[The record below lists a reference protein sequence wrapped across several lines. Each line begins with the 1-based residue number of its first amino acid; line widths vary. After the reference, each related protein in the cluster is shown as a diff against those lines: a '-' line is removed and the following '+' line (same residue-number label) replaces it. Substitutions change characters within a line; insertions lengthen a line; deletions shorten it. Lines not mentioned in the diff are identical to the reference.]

1 MCDMTT
7 RTSADDNPNHGG
19 PTRSW
24 RLFLVC
30 YAMLIVSLDQYIV
43 VVALPDIGRALGY
56 TAHTLQ
62 LVVSAYAVASSGFLL
77 VGGRAADL
85 LGQRR
90 MLATGLVLY
99 AVASLAGGLATGPA
113 TQLAA
118 RVVQGLGGAL
128 VFPATLAV
136 VTTTYAE
143 GPERNRALGIW
154 GAAGAAGLVV
164 GVLFGGVLTRYLGW
178 SSVFFINVPLAVGAL
193 VLTFLVVP
201 QDPPRDRTR
210 RFDLAG
216 ALTAMA
222 AVTLVVWS
230 LVQGPQ
236 LGWTAAGVLGPA
248 VLGLALGWVFPRI
261 ERRAHDP
268 LMPRVLVRSPF
279 VRMALVLSFLFMAT
293 FGSLLYFVSIYMQN
307 VLRYDALQTGL
318 GFLAPTSVV
327 LVASAFAGA
336 VSTRIGLRMTCLAA
350 LAIGASGA
358 ALLAANLT
366 ATAGYLGLLP
376 GLLLVSIGDG
386 TMFTVIFIAAATGV
400 APRRQGVASAIV
412 STGSGIGAAVG
423 LALLVLLADPATGN
437 LDGEALRLATADGIR
452 TAVYAIA
459 VAIAVTLLIVLAGYP
474 RRPKAGPA
482 TGPDGSATDRPAHG
496 PNSGATGEPEPDGTC
511 VEDCLR

>member
-1 MCDMTT
+1 
-7 RTSADDNPNHGG
+7 
-19 PTRSW
+19 
-24 RLFLVC
+24 
-30 YAMLIVSLDQYIV
+30 MLIVSLDQYIV

-99 AVASLAGGLATGPA
+99 TVASLAGGLATGPA
-113 TQLAA
+113 AQLAA

-164 GVLFGGVLTRYLGW
+164 GVLLGGVLTRYLGW

-193 VLTFLVVP
+193 VLTFVVVP

-248 VLGLALGWVFPRI
+248 ALGLALGWVFTRI

-279 VRMALVLSFLFMAT
+279 VRLALVLSFLFMAT
-293 FGSLLYFVSIYMQN
+293 FGSLLYFVSIYLQN

-318 GFLAPTSVV
+318 GFLAPTTVV
-327 LVASAFAGA
+327 LAASALAGA
-336 VSTRIGLRMTCLAA
+336 VPPGSACARRVWPRSPSVHPAPLSSPPTSPPPPATSGSCRDFSWS
-350 LAIGASGA
+350 AS
-358 ALLAANLT
+358 
-366 ATAGYLGLLP
+366 
-376 GLLLVSIGDG
+376 
-386 TMFTVIFIAAATGV
+386 ATGRCSRRSSLPPLP
-400 APRRQGVASAIV
+400 ASHRAGRESPPRS
-412 STGSGIGAAVG
+412 S
-423 LALLVLLADPATGN
+423 P
-437 LDGEALRLATADGIR
+437 
-452 TAVYAIA
+452 
-459 VAIAVTLLIVLAGYP
+459 
-474 RRPKAGPA
+474 
-482 TGPDGSATDRPAHG
+482 PDRG
-496 PNSGATGEPEPDGTC
+496 
-511 VEDCLR
+511 

>member
-1 MCDMTT
+1 MTT
-7 RTSADDNPNHGG
+7 RTSADANSAHGG

-30 YAMLIVSLDQYIV
+30 FAMLIVSLDQYIV

-56 TAHTLQ
+56 TAQTLQ

-85 LGQRR
+85 LGRRR

-164 GVLFGGVLTRYLGW
+164 GVLLGGVLTRYLGW

-193 VLTFLVVP
+193 VLTFVVVP

-216 ALTAMA
+216 ALTAMV

-230 LVQGPQ
+230 LVNGPQ
-236 LGWTAAGVLGPA
+236 LGWTAAAVLGPA
-248 VLGLALGWVFPRI
+248 ALGLALGWVFTRI

-279 VRMALVLSFLFMAT
+279 VRLALVLSFLFMAT
-293 FGSLLYFVSIYMQN
+293 FGSLLYFVSIYLQS
-307 VLRYDALQTGL
+307 VLQYDALQTGL
-318 GFLAPTSVV
+318 GFVAPTSVV
-327 LVASAFAGA
+327 VAASALAGA
-336 VSTRIGLRMTCLAA
+336 VSTRIGLRATCLAA
-350 LAIGASGA
+350 LAVGAAGA
-358 ALLAANLT
+358 ALLAGNLT

-386 TMFTVIFIAAATGV
+386 TMFTAIFIAAATGV
-400 APRRQGVASAIV
+400 APRQQGVASAIV

-423 LALLVLLADPATGN
+423 LALLVLLADPGPGN
-437 LDGEALRLATADGIR
+437 LDEAALRIVTADGIR
-452 TAVYAIA
+452 AAVYAIA

-474 RRPKAGPA
+474 RRPEAGPA

-496 PNSGATGEPEPDGTC
+496 PNAGAAGEPEPDGTC